1 MVDKGTISTVSG
13 KTATVIPAFSDAPVS
28 IELVVPFYLVD
39 SLSVGMPV
47 VYAQFQDN
55 TGVILA
61 RMDGEWNHNLEGNVT
76 IQGNHTVEGSQ
87 TVDGNQTIEGAA
99 TITGNVTAADL
110 ITGTARFNTHT
121 HSCPDGGTSGPR

>member
-28 IELVVPFYLVD
+28 IELVVPFYLVAC
-39 SLSVGMPV
+39 LEVGMPV

-61 RMDGEWNHNLEGNVT
+61 RMDGEWNHDLEGDVN

-87 TVDGNQTIEGAA
+87 TVDGN
-99 TITGNVTAADL
+99 VTAADL
-110 ITGTARFNTHT
+110 ITETAKFNTHT
-121 HSCPDGGTSGPR
+121 HTCPDGGTSGPH